1 MTLQERNRCVSGKR
15 LLFNQAVCGFVFLQ
29 TRVRP
34 AVSFCFLICCLARSH
49 AAQLLA
55 FMADTVSARFGR
67 LGMRQKAEFNGENCD
82 NQGCQKAKKLR
93 APQTAQPCQAPL
105 SQAGE
110 VLRTAAATFVGCP
123 WDEAFNARG
132 RAHGRAHKVRC
143 IGSSCGFHLPST

>member
-1 MTLQERNRCVSGKR
+1 MASACFSIKLCVASSFFR
-15 LLFNQAVCGFVFLQ
+15 RVFALLLH
-29 TRVRP
+29 
-34 AVSFCFLICCLARSH
+34 SLLSCLARSH